1 MEIWPQNGLEIDSYT
16 LFLEFSKRSSL
27 SLHLKLQIFLMIL
40 TFMFYSMDT
49 CECNHGQQL
58 PIMLLSIFSFQLV
71 TRPVWRLQHNWR
83 HFRNLLEYQK
93 TRGSSFTYRDSSRE
107 MASRRISGTRSS
119 SGLRHELIDLSHH
132 LRQERLYV
140 QNEKTQVSLLQ

>member
-1 MEIWPQNGLEIDSYT
+1 MAPKWARDWLVHFIFGVLQKIITFTT
-16 LFLEFSKRSSL
+16 LITSIFFL
-27 SLHLKLQIFLMIL
+27 INL

-49 CECNHGQQL
+49 CESNHGQQL

-71 TRPVWRLQHNWR
+71 TRPVWRLQQYWR
-83 HFRNLLEYQK
+83 HHFRNLLEYQK
-93 TRGSSFTYRDSSRE
+93 TRGSSFTYRDSR